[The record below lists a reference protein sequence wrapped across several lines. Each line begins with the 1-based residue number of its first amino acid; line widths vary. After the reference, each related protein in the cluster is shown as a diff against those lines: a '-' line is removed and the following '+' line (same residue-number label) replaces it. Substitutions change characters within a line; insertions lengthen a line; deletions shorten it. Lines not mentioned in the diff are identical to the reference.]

1 MSTKKMTSS
10 KVKSLQGGDS
20 ASYVSRPRRKA
31 DHSVKGTMKTWEGTD
46 YCEFHPVGK
55 RESNRTE
62 LKRVGDSSFYQTK
75 GEKESSFSIHI
86 NVDGSSADPVNE
98 AREIFN
104 VLTAEQ
110 AKQKPTLSEGSEGRM
125 LLDDGNGLQVWL
137 DTAKGEVNI
146 LARLECSP
154 QIERMLLQAQATM
167 NVCLGR
173 YRQEILN
180 HEKKTTDVTD
190 STDNK

>member
-1 MSTKKMTSS
+1 
-10 KVKSLQGGDS
+10 
-20 ASYVSRPRRKA
+20 
-31 DHSVKGTMKTWEGTD
+31 MKTWEGTD

-110 AKQKPTLSEGSEGRM
+110 AKQKPTLSEGSQGRM
-125 LLDDGNGLQVWL
+125 LLDNEVLKIWL
-137 DTAKGEVNI
+137 DSERGKLSI
-146 LARLECSP
+146 LTELECSP
-154 QIERMLLQAQATM
+154 QIERMLLQVQSQM
-167 NVCLGR
+167 NVTIGR
-173 YRQEILN
+173 YRQDIIN
-180 HEKKTTDVTD
+180 AI
-190 STDNK
+190 NK

>member
-1 MSTKKMTSS
+1 M
-10 KVKSLQGGDS
+10 
-20 ASYVSRPRRKA
+20 VSRPRRKA

-110 AKQKPTLSEGSEGRM
+110 AKQKPTLSEGSQGRM
-125 LLDDGNGLQVWL
+125 LLDNEVLKIWL
-137 DTAKGEVNI
+137 DSERGKLSI
-146 LARLECSP
+146 LTELECSP

-180 HEKKTTDVTD
+180 HEKKTTDITD

>member
-1 MSTKKMTSS
+1 
-10 KVKSLQGGDS
+10 
-20 ASYVSRPRRKA
+20 
-31 DHSVKGTMKTWEGTD
+31 MKTWEGTD

-86 NVDGSSADPVNE
+86 NVDGASADPVNE

-110 AKQKPTLSEGSEGRM
+110 AKQKPTLSEGSQGRM
-125 LLDDGNGLQVWL
+125 LLDNEVLKIWL
-137 DTAKGEVNI
+137 DSERGKLSI
-146 LARLECSP
+146 LTELECSP
-154 QIERMLLQAQATM
+154 QIERMLLQVQSQM
-167 NVCLGR
+167 NVTIGR
-173 YRQEILN
+173 YRQDIIN
-180 HEKKTTDVTD
+180 AI
-190 STDNK
+190 NK